1 MLTLINTT
9 MILILS
15 LKSEDFKVLK
25 SSVEKIDNID
35 TNLNLVKLQDYS
47 LSGIS
52 LTRVALICD
61 KHPEIIKKKGI
72 NFFTEAIIPE
82 TKYCAACLLLGEFT
96 ALNSRNNS
104 GYCLEH
110 RELNPKRKQ
119 SQHQRYKQRRSTNAQ
134 KKIIP
139 DT

>member
-1 MLTLINTT
+1 

-15 LKSEDFKVLK
+15 LKPEDFEVLK
-25 SSVEKIDNID
+25 SSVQKIDNID

-61 KHPEIIKKKGI
+61 KQPEIKGI
-72 NFFTEAIIPE
+72 NFFVEASIPE
-82 TKYCAACLLLGEFT
+82 AKYCVACLVLGKFT
-96 ALNSRNNS
+96 LLNSRNNS

-110 RELNPKRKQ
+110 REIDPKRKK
-119 SQHQRYKQRRSTNAQ
+119 SQHQRYKQRRSSTLA
-134 KKIIP
+134 
-139 DT
+139 

>member
-1 MLTLINTT
+1 

-15 LKSEDFKVLK
+15 LKSEDFKILK
-25 SSVEKIDNID
+25 SSIQKIDNID

-47 LSGIS
+47 LSGIA

-61 KHPEIIKKKGI
+61 KQPEIKGI
-72 NFFTEAIIPE
+72 NFSVEISIPE
-82 TKYCAACLLLGEFT
+82 TKYCVACLVLGKFT
-96 ALNSRNNS
+96 ALNTRNKS

-110 RELNPKRKQ
+110 RELDPKRKQ

-134 KKIIP
+134 K
-139 DT
+139 